1 MKLPTVSTVIG
12 ATFAA
17 TLFAGMV
24 AGPALAQGGGSTDVR
39 ASGHCS
45 AASTWKIKAK
55 PDNGRI
61 QIEMEVD
68 SNRNGQTWAVNL
80 TDNKVRVFSGNRV
93 TVAPSGSF
101 GVRVLA
107 ANRAGTDTITGTA
120 RNLSTG
126 ERCTA
131 TVRL

>member
-1 MKLPTVSTVIG
+1 MKLPSVPTVIA

-17 TLFAGMV
+17 AVFAGAV
-24 AGPALAQGGGSTDVR
+24 AGPALAQGGGGDVR
-39 ASGHCS
+39 TVAKCGAS
-45 AASTWKIKAK
+45 STIKLKARH
-55 PDNGRI
+55 DDGRI

-68 SNRNGQTWAVNL
+68 SNRVGQVWSTRV
-80 TDNKVRVFSGNRV
+80 TDNKVTVFAGNKT

-107 ANRAGTDTITGTA
+107 PNRAGTDTIVGAA
-120 RNLSTG
+120 RNTRTG
-126 ERCTA
+126 EICRA

>member
-1 MKLPTVSTVIG
+1 MKLPTAPAIIG

-17 TLFAGMV
+17 TLFAGAF
-24 AGPALAQGGGSTDVR
+24 AGPALAQGGGGDVR

-45 AASTWKIKAK
+45 AASTWKLKAK
-55 PDNGRI
+55 PDDGRI

-68 SNRNGQTWAVNL
+68 SNRVGQKWAVSL
-80 TDNKVRVFSGNRV
+80 TDNTVRVFSGNRV

-101 GVRVLA
+101 EVRVLA
-107 ANRAGTDTITGTA
+107 PNRTGTDTITGTA

-126 ERCTA
+126 ERCTGV
-131 TVRL
+131 VRL